1 MKEKWEKTVAI
12 FLSCVFLLLSVAVEF
27 SHRHNTWR
35 HETTITESQSEAG
48 DLQSGQRHS
57 LTCIA
62 CLFSL
67 THLAVSLTIQT
78 LKTYQESHF
87 ATLDGAVFYSVTPP
101 ALYYLRAPPAISA

>member
-1 MKEKWEKTVAI
+1 MKEKWKKTTAI

-27 SHRHNTWR
+27 SHHHNAP
-35 HETTITESQSEAG
+35 HQQTTLTENQSDAG

-67 THLAVSLTIQT
+67 THLAPSLTIQT

-87 ATLDGAVFYSVTPP
+87 ATLDDAVFYSVTLATP
-101 ALYYLRAPPAISA
+101 YYLRAPPALTT